1 MKIESIEGN
10 RKVRVLLTQN
20 DLSEM
25 NISLRT
31 LTSDSPELSDF
42 LYKIMDYINHE
53 TGFNA
58 KSGQIVIE
66 ASPADGGVILTVT
79 KITPTKKRV
88 NPKIKSVKVKNKEAS
103 VKIYQFATFENL
115 SEYLS
120 IANSDMFSNTKLYS
134 YNSSFYLIMTNTDS
148 KILEF
153 ADKLSPFGVDEVF
166 FNEHGNL
173 IAESEVLANMASEL
187 KKLK

>member
-10 RKVRVLLTQN
+10 KKVRVLLTQN
-20 DLSEM
+20 DLIEM

-42 LYKIMDYINHE
+42 LYKIMDYINQE

-79 KITPTKKRV
+79 KIAPAKKRI
-88 NPKIKSVKVKNKEAS
+88 NPNVKSVKVKKKEAS
-103 VKIYQFATFENL
+103 VKIYQFSTFENL

-134 YNSSFYLIMTNTDS
+134 YNGSFYLIMTDTDS
-148 KILEF
+148 LIFEF
-153 ADKLSPFGVDEVF
+153 ADKISPIGIDEVF
-166 FNEHGNL
+166 FKEHGQL
-173 IAESEVLANMASEL
+173 IAEDVRLINMSTEL